1 MEEKT
6 MMMWM
11 NKKTKKE
18 EIPEQNMDKGDFY
31 LKVQTI
37 YVDYAK
43 KFVSTEITRIN
54 DEIITAAEQGKNQ
67 ISRFYEEDKK
77 DIVDQ
82 LLENYLKQGFYATAL
97 FFYQRGCKITIKWG
111 DKSNE

>member
-1 MEEKT
+1 

-43 KFVSTEITRIN
+43 KLVSTEITRIN
-54 DEIITAAEQGKNQ
+54 DEIITAAEQGRNHFSQFYSEDEKN
-67 ISRFYEEDKK
+67 IM
-77 DIVDQ
+77 DQ
-82 LLENYLKQGFYATAL
+82 LSEYYLKQGFSTSTLYHS
-97 FFYQRGCKITIKWG
+97 QGGCRLIIGWG
-111 DKSNE
+111 DECNE

>member
-1 MEEKT
+1 

-18 EIPEQNMDKGDFY
+18 EIPEQNIDKGDFY

-37 YVDYAK
+37 YADHAK
-43 KFVSTEITRIN
+43 KLVSTEITRIN

-67 ISRFYEEDKK
+67 ISLFYEEDKK

-82 LLENYLKQGFYATAL
+82 LLENYLKQGFYTTAL
-97 FFYQRGCKITIKWG
+97 FFHQRGCKITIKWG